1 MKASKIPSLSLGD
14 RCDYNR
20 DLLGPSY
27 HFPAIMIKASMNTH
41 FGAGIC
47 AGFLIFVS
55 AIGVTCSFGADPSSE
70 YVPKFELDIQPI
82 LTARGCNSGPCHGKS
97 RGQNGF
103 SLSLF
108 GFDSNMDFDAL
119 IKNARGR
126 RVSIA
131 APTDSLLLT
140 KATGKEPHGGGIR
153 LREEDQDY
161 ATLIQWIKT
170 GLQRTTASDP
180 TLAGIR
186 FEPDPRNLSTNEDA
200 EVRVLATYSDGV
212 ERDVTGV
219 SSFQSSDP
227 GIVSVKSG
235 TLRSGPYAGEA
246 TIMARYMG
254 RIATWSTAVLKA
266 KSIPVT
272 AFDEIPR
279 NNWIDDLVIDKLKSL
294 DVMPSELSTET
305 VFLRRLFLDAIGRLP
320 TPEEVAEFLADER
333 SDRRVRWIDR
343 VLDQPEYAD
352 FWANKWADLLRPNPY
367 RVGIKATY
375 SLDHWLR
382 QSFRKNLPHD
392 QFVRELL
399 TAQGSTWRN
408 GATTFFRDRREPD
421 EITTVVSQLFLG
433 VRLECAKCHQH
444 PFEVYGQS
452 DFYGLASY
460 FAKIGH
466 KGVGLS
472 PPISGGEEIFFVK
485 DKGEVKHP
493 LTQQTLAPKP
503 LTGPSPAIPDGT
515 DPRIALVDWLLSPE
529 NPYFEKAAVNRLWA
543 EVMGLGIVDPVDDFR
558 ATNPPSNVPLLNRLA
573 DHYRSVGF
581 DNKQMLKVIFSS
593 RTYQLSSLPN
603 ASNAHDSRNFS
614 RHQRRRMRAEVMSD
628 ALSDATGVPTTF
640 SGVPYGTR
648 AVQLWTYRVDS
659 ELLDAF
665 SRPDANQ
672 DPPCE
677 RTSDTTM
684 SQSLHLM
691 NSSQIQARLTAEDSN
706 CARWAADSPSEV
718 VLRKIYFQI
727 YSRAPSDDEIKTL
740 LAEQKHQPDRRR
752 WVEDIVW
759 AMINSPEFTFID

>member
-1 MKASKIPSLSLGD
+1 
-14 RCDYNR
+14 
-20 DLLGPSY
+20 
-27 HFPAIMIKASMNTH
+27 MNTMI
-41 FGAGIC
+41 GARTRVGYLVC
-47 AGFLIFVS
+47 FCTFVVAWS
-55 AIGVTCSFGADPSSE
+55 VGTTCSFGADPNSE
-70 YVPKFELDIQPI
+70 YTPKFELDIQPI

-119 IKNARGR
+119 VKNARGR

-131 APTDSLLLT
+131 APSESLLLT
-140 KATGKEPHGGGIR
+140 KATGREPHGGGIR
-153 LREEDQDY
+153 LRDDDTDY
-161 ATLIQWIKT
+161 ATLVQWIKT
-170 GLQRTTASDP
+170 GLQRTSSSDP
-180 TLAGIR
+180 TLVGIR
-186 FEPDPRNLSTNEDA
+186 FEPEPRNLSTNQDA
-200 EVRVLATYSDGV
+200 EVQVIATYSDGTV
-212 ERDVTGV
+212 RNVTGV

-235 TLRSGPYAGEA
+235 SLRSGPYAGEA

-254 RIATWSTAVLKA
+254 RIATWSTAVLKS
-266 KSIPVT
+266 KSIPAT
-272 AFDEIPR
+272 EFESIPR
-279 NNWIDDLVIDKLKSL
+279 NNWIDDRVIDKLQSV
-294 DVMPSELSTET
+294 DVMPSKLASDT

-320 TPEEVAEFLADER
+320 TPDEVAEFLAEDGMTKR
-333 SDRRVRWIDR
+333 DRWIDR
-343 VLDQPEYAD
+343 VLEQPEYAD

-472 PPISGGEEIFFVK
+472 PPISGGEEIFFAK

-493 LTQQTLAPKP
+493 LTQQALVPKP
-503 LTGPSPAIPDGT
+503 LNGPSPVIADGT
-515 DPRIALVDWLLSPE
+515 DPRIALVDWLFAPE
-529 NPYFEKAAVNRLWA
+529 NPYFAKAAVNRLWA

-558 ATNPPSNVPLLNRLA
+558 ATNPPSNVALLNQLA
-573 DHYRSVGF
+573 EHFRSVGF
-581 DNKQMLKVIFSS
+581 DNKQMLKTIFRS

-603 ASNAHDSRNFS
+603 SSNAHDSRNFS
-614 RHQRRRMRAEVMSD
+614 RHHRRRMRAEVMSD

-677 RTSDTTM
+677 RTTDTTM

-706 CARWAADSPSEV
+706 CARWAKESSSEV

-727 YSRAPSDDEIKTL
+727 YSRPPSDDEIATL
-740 LAEQKHQPDRRR
+740 LSEQKNQPDRRR